1 MSPGIRIKTFFLD
14 PFDDA
19 YSEEK
24 FPILLTIK
32 FVLSD
37 IYHVW
42 KKYLKFQTNGY
53 MAFLK
58 LIWPNSKDQ
67 SGNYEGQNS
76 VIFVIDAIKR
86 QNIVEIQNGEN
97 YK

>member
-37 IYHVW
+37 IYHIW
-42 KKYLKFQTNGY
+42 KKISEFQKKWLDGV
-53 MAFLK
+53 F
-58 LIWPNSKDQ
+58 
-67 SGNYEGQNS
+67 E
-76 VIFVIDAIKR
+76 IDLAML
-86 QNIVEIQNGEN
+86 
-97 YK
+97 